1 MGNRL
6 SIVETNNR
14 TCRSKIERLMAENN
28 SYLENH
34 EMLIKEIKDL
44 KNQLETENHSKQEA
58 KTSGIN
64 RDIIRCSVTTADVN
78 EYKNLLIQ
86 KRKEI
91 VKLQEELAL
100 EKRKVKNFN
109 DHIFKETDSIE
120 LSNNILLIYY
130 VNSINEIIPSL
141 KISLNGIIEKKE
153 IIDSVIEHIND
164 SIVGVSVDT
173 KCSLYQFENEST
185 ETFIVMI
192 YYYLFD
198 YFMSISSFIEN

>member
-14 TCRSKIERLMAENN
+14 ACRSKIERLMAENN

-109 DHIFKETDSIE
+109 DHIFRETDS
-120 LSNNILLIYY
+120 
-130 VNSINEIIPSL
+130 
-141 KISLNGIIEKKE
+141 
-153 IIDSVIEHIND
+153 
-164 SIVGVSVDT
+164 
-173 KCSLYQFENEST
+173 
-185 ETFIVMI
+185 M
-192 YYYLFD
+192 YLAA
-198 YFMSISSFIEN
+198 SP